1 MHHQLLA
8 AAHNYNACFNLFRNL
23 VELAGF
29 QITEPLPSD
38 VHAVFQELSR
48 VRHLD
53 LYDLTDSRYHITN
66 PLSRTDA
73 MPTALDR
80 RFTKSTS
87 AAIKISD
94 FQEGGRIIQ
103 YTPNR
108 YTPLPDNI
116 LEKFPELSGT
126 KISIIDHH
134 RLHQDVLTTY
144 QTHLKQQQQPKPAQ
158 RRQRPG
164 PRPVPTQSPTAP
176 KQSPTKTFAAVVA
189 KQEPLSPQP
198 TLRGRP
204 DHRVP
209 RQLQQQQPQKH
220 IESEKRKNPQVP
232 HFWETETNI
241 TNEIEAWNW
250 QQNQRLQSQ
259 GQPDQSEASQQQS
272 QQSTQSIFQTQ
283 HNFASLEPQLFPE
296 HFHPDVP
303 KSELWRYNPNMQLT
317 PPSLQPPWTHLQP
330 ILQQPQPA
338 PTGQVQPPYLVPTNK
353 FLQQEPQLLQLM
365 AKPNVEF
372 VKPEWMLAHI
382 KTESPKTQPIY
393 PGDFLWPANS
403 HYHVPESVKQGH
415 SAASISRHMLKTIGH
430 SQADRY
436 KSMPSFRQ
444 IPLDGIF
451 AAFTLKMKY
460 VNQQSGEIEDIQ
472 ILVEENQWKSKH
484 SSTQVTRK
492 TSIKF
497 PTSIFHRLTRFL
509 EEFSEIPIQPRINDM
524 TSKTDSLLT
533 KTLQIATLSF
543 TLSVPILRQ
552 AQESDRMVHI
562 HVQGLPD
569 SKQPESEIYFP
580 WFQLNEL
587 VLASKDLYN
596 ELYENHYI

>member
-1 MHHQLLA
+1 
-8 AAHNYNACFNLFRNL
+8 
-23 VELAGF
+23 
-29 QITEPLPSD
+29 
-38 VHAVFQELSR
+38 
-48 VRHLD
+48 
-53 LYDLTDSRYHITN
+53 
-66 PLSRTDA
+66 
-73 MPTALDR
+73 
-80 RFTKSTS
+80 
-87 AAIKISD
+87 
-94 FQEGGRIIQ
+94 
-103 YTPNR
+103 
-108 YTPLPDNI
+108 
-116 LEKFPELSGT
+116 
-126 KISIIDHH
+126 
-134 RLHQDVLTTY
+134 
-144 QTHLKQQQQPKPAQ
+144 LKQQQQPPKPAQ

-164 PRPVPTQSPTAP
+164 PRPPPIQNPVKPT
-176 KQSPTKTFAAVVA
+176 QSPTKTFAAVVA
-189 KQEPLSPQP
+189 KREPLSPQP

-209 RQLQQQQPQKH
+209 RQAQYPSPEVV
-220 IESEKRKNPQVP
+220 ESEERKNPQAP

-241 TNEIEAWNW
+241 TNEIEAWNR

-259 GQPDQSEASQQQS
+259 GQPEQPKASQKQS
-272 QQSTQSIFQTQ
+272 QQSTQTIFQTQ

-303 KSELWRYNPNMQLT
+303 KSELLRYNPNMQLT
-317 PPSLQPPWTHLQP
+317 PPSLQPPWAHLQP
-330 ILQQPQPA
+330 APQQPQPA
-338 PTGQVQPPYLVPTNK
+338 PTGQVQPPYLVPANK

-372 VKPEWMLAHI
+372 VKPEWMLPHI
-382 KTESPKTQPIY
+382 KTESPKTQTIY

-451 AAFTLKMKY
+451 AAFTLKMNY

-472 ILVEENQWKSKH
+472 ILVEENQWKPKH

-509 EEFSEIPIQPRINDM
+509 EEFSEIPVQPRINDM
-524 TSKTDSLLT
+524 TSDTDSLLT
-533 KTLQIATLSF
+533 KTLRITTLTF
-543 TLSVPILRQ
+543 TLSVRILRQ
-552 AQESDRMVHI
+552 AQESDRMIHI
-562 HVQGLPD
+562 HVQGPPD
-569 SKQPESEIYFP
+569 SNQPESEIYFP

>member
-1 MHHQLLA
+1 M
-8 AAHNYNACFNLFRNL
+8 
-23 VELAGF
+23 
-29 QITEPLPSD
+29 
-38 VHAVFQELSR
+38 
-48 VRHLD
+48 
-53 LYDLTDSRYHITN
+53 
-66 PLSRTDA
+66 
-73 MPTALDR
+73 
-80 RFTKSTS
+80 
-87 AAIKISD
+87 
-94 FQEGGRIIQ
+94 
-103 YTPNR
+103 
-108 YTPLPDNI
+108 
-116 LEKFPELSGT
+116 
-126 KISIIDHH
+126 
-134 RLHQDVLTTY
+134 
-144 QTHLKQQQQPKPAQ
+144 KQQQQPKPAQ

-164 PRPVPTQSPTAP
+164 PRPPPIQNPTTTT
-176 KQSPTKTFAAVVA
+176 QSPTKTFAAVVA

-209 RQLQQQQPQKH
+209 RQPKHQQPPELIK
-220 IESEKRKNPQVP
+220 SEKRKNPQAP

-241 TNEIEAWNW
+241 TNEIEAWNR

-259 GQPDQSEASQQQS
+259 GQPDQPEASQQQS
-272 QQSTQSIFQTQ
+272 QQSTQSIFQSQ

-317 PPSLQPPWTHLQP
+317 PPALQPPWTHLQP

-372 VKPEWMLAHI
+372 VNPEWMLAHI
-382 KTESPKTQPIY
+382 KTESPKTQTIY

-472 ILVEENQWKSKH
+472 ILVEENQWKPKH
-484 SSTQVTRK
+484 STTQVTRK

-524 TSKTDSLLT
+524 TSDTDSLLT
-533 KTLQIATLSF
+533 KTLRIATLTF
-543 TLSVPILRQ
+543 TLSVRILRR

-562 HVQGLPD
+562 HVQGPPE
-569 SKQPESEIYFP
+569 SNQPESEIYFP

>member
-1 MHHQLLA
+1 
-8 AAHNYNACFNLFRNL
+8 
-23 VELAGF
+23 
-29 QITEPLPSD
+29 
-38 VHAVFQELSR
+38 
-48 VRHLD
+48 
-53 LYDLTDSRYHITN
+53 
-66 PLSRTDA
+66 
-73 MPTALDR
+73 
-80 RFTKSTS
+80 
-87 AAIKISD
+87 
-94 FQEGGRIIQ
+94 
-103 YTPNR
+103 
-108 YTPLPDNI
+108 
-116 LEKFPELSGT
+116 
-126 KISIIDHH
+126 
-134 RLHQDVLTTY
+134 
-144 QTHLKQQQQPKPAQ
+144 LKQQQQPPKPAQ

-164 PRPVPTQSPTAP
+164 PRPPSTQTPVKQALSP
-176 KQSPTKTFAAVVA
+176 KTFATVVA

-209 RQLQQQQPQKH
+209 RQAPH
-220 IESEKRKNPQVP
+220 PPPEVVESEEQKNPQAP

-241 TNEIEAWNW
+241 TNEIETWNRK
-250 QQNQRLQSQ
+250 QNQRLQSQ
-259 GQPDQSEASQQQS
+259 GQPEQPEATQEQS

-317 PPSLQPPWTHLQP
+317 PPSLQPPWAHLQP
-330 ILQQPQPA
+330 ISQQPQPA
-338 PTGQVQPPYLVPTNK
+338 PTGQVQPPYVVPANK
-353 FLQQEPQLLQLM
+353 FLQQDPQLLQLM

-382 KTESPKTQPIY
+382 KTENPKTQTIY

-472 ILVEENQWKSKH
+472 ILVEENQWKPKH
-484 SSTQVTRK
+484 SSTQITRK

-497 PTSIFHRLTRFL
+497 PASIFHRLTRFL
-509 EEFSEIPIQPRINDM
+509 EEFSEIPVQPRINDM
-524 TSKTDSLLT
+524 TSETDSILT
-533 KTLQIATLSF
+533 KTLRIATLTF
-543 TLSVPILRQ
+543 TLSVPILR
-552 AQESDRMVHI
+552 
-562 HVQGLPD
+562 
-569 SKQPESEIYFP
+569 
-580 WFQLNEL
+580 
-587 VLASKDLYN
+587 
-596 ELYENHYI
+596 